1 MSIGALNDAIIAGNL
16 PDNRVARLEEFWHLI
31 THTAPLSQV
40 PYLDAPQNW
49 YAAASRMMT
58 ITMGQPGFFRPHLKL
73 PSFNLETA
81 VKLRYKAGEAY
92 NTGISKLF

>member
-73 PSFNLETA
+73 PSFNPWAALT
-81 VKLRYKAGEAY
+81 KSSKATSMYDTSEL
-92 NTGISKLF
+92 K